1 MWGDVHKVHD
11 FWQVIRG
18 DGFLETPFSPLWKG
32 RRGAPLV
39 EEGGGGW
46 LFLISK
52 VKIPSTGIFR
62 KEKE

>member
-1 MWGDVHKVHD
+1 VGGCKVHD

-18 DGFLETPFSPLWKG
+18 DGFLETPFSPLRKG

-39 EEGGGGW
+39 EEGGW
-46 LFLISK
+46 SFLISK
-52 VKIPSTGIFR
+52 LKIPSTGIFR